1 MALPPLFGDKS
12 SDSLFKKEKKM
23 KKPTPID
30 EEIILD
36 SKRYIISE
44 TDAKGKI
51 TYANDYFMEISGY
64 SEDELIGKAHNIVR
78 HPDMPKVV
86 FKLLWETISQGKNI
100 NAVVKNMAKDGRYY
114 WIFTEFE
121 ARKDADGEIVGYRAD
136 RKSISP
142 HILEIIAGLYGEL
155 LAIEQKDG
163 VEASEKYLVEF
174 LKERGDDI
182 EFADIMEEIHRF
194 Y

>member
-1 MALPPLFGDKS
+1 MQ
-12 SDSLFKKEKKM
+12 
-23 KKPTPID
+23 KPIPID
-30 EEIILD
+30 KEIQLD
-36 SKRYIISE
+36 PKKYIISQ

-51 TYANDYFMEISGY
+51 TYCNDYFIEVSGY
-64 SEDELIGKAHNIVR
+64 SEDELIGKSHNVVR

-86 FKLLWETISQGKNI
+86 FKLLWESISQGKNI

-121 ARKDADGEIVGYRAD
+121 ARTDESDRIIGYRAD

-142 HILEIIAGLYGEL
+142 HVLEIIAELYAEL
-155 LAIEQKDG
+155 LEIEKKEGMD
-163 VEASEKYLVEF
+163 ASEKYLEAF
-174 LKERGDDI
+174 LKDKGEDM
-182 EFADIMEEIHRF
+182 EFANIMEEIHRF